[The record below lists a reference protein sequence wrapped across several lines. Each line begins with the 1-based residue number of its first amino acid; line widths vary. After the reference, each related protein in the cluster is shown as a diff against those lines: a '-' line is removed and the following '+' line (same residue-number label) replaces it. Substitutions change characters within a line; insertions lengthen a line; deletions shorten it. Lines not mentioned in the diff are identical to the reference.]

1 MPLSTTE
8 EHDMQTRH
16 SAARA
21 LLWLLALAVPLAAS
35 AQSKVDER
43 RPLAKGGRI
52 ELENVAGAIQVRGWE
67 RDEVALSGELGADL
81 RLDTDASRDRVQ
93 FRVVYPRDNRDSRNR
108 GARLELRVPKGSEL
122 LVSGVSAGLDIA
134 DVDLRRLNA
143 RSVSGK
149 VVAAGRAQEAE
160 LGSVSGSVQSL
171 LTTTRLKATSVSGG
185 VKAEGGIT
193 GEASLETVSGR
204 IELSAGRI
212 ERLQAQSVSGATSL
226 RVAALAPGGR
236 IGAESVSGRIDLSL
250 PADTSAAVR
259 ITTFSGGIQSPVGEV
274 EKPRYGPGR
283 KLETRLGQGNG
294 DITLTSH
301 SGSVNLSV
309 PGR

>member
-16 SAARA
+16 GAARA

-52 ELENVAGAIQVRGWE
+52 ELENIAGAIQVRGWD
-67 RDEVALSGELGADL
+67 RDEVALSGELGEDL

-93 FRVVYPRDNRDSRNR
+93 FRVVYPRESRNH
-108 GARLELRVPKGSEL
+108 GARLELRVPRGSEL
-122 LVSGVSAGLDIA
+122 LVSGVSAGVDIA

-149 VVAAGRAQEAE
+149 VVASGRAQEAE

-193 GEASLETVSGR
+193 GEATLETVSGR

-212 ERLQAQSVSGATSL
+212 ERLQAQNVSGATSL

-250 PADTSAAVR
+250 PAETSAAVR
-259 ITTFSGGIQSPVGEV
+259 VTTFSGGIQSPVGEV

-301 SGSVNLSV
+301 SGTVNLSV